1 MTLSVFPI
9 RRKKTL
15 FFITGWKIWLG
26 FDTSCYAAYMA
37 LKKLDFG
44 DLNLFNVMVN
54 DETTAE
60 LRLDSELRPTGFYIC
75 FKEQ

>member
-1 MTLSVFPI
+1 MP
-9 RRKKTL
+9 
-15 FFITGWKIWLG
+15 
-26 FDTSCYAAYMA
+26 